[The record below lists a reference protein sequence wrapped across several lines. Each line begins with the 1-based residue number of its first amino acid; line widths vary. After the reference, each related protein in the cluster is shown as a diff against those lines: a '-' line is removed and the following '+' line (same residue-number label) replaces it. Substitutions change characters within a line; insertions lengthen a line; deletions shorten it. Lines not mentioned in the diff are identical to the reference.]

1 METRDAAVAP
11 TSRSLTVDVDSF
23 VTPRM
28 TANSPAADRRGSTSS
43 DSSNDSASSS
53 STEAINAVVSPA
65 ERKEL
70 AQYYSSVNIPA
81 YVKMRAKSSQVLLQE
96 DVLGRGRKQAAV
108 RINEAAET
116 SKAFLR

>member
-43 DSSNDSASSS
+43 DSSNGEQHALGPHASGSHLVSHSDLFNVCARSDDSDSASSS

-65 ERKEL
+65 E
-70 AQYYSSVNIPA
+70 
-81 YVKMRAKSSQVLLQE
+81 
-96 DVLGRGRKQAAV
+96 V
-108 RINEAAET
+108 RTDSHSITIVTNTDSFAT
-116 SKAFLR
+116 VTQL